1 MLKIL
6 LLAFHVKDSKYFC
19 SFLLETIL
27 VHDNRGNKCYYYLY
41 VHDSHNSGIN
51 FQNMISSYSKDT
63 KILTYVE
70 YNVTTAGAMYSVT
83 L

>member
-1 MLKIL
+1 ML
-6 LLAFHVKDSKYFC
+6 
-19 SFLLETIL
+19 
-27 VHDNRGNKCYYYLY
+27 YYLY

-51 FQNMISSYSKDT
+51 FQNVRSYSKDT